1 MSGWLPWPP
10 NWPPA
15 PSRSPP
21 SGPTSPPPWTS
32 GWLRSPC
39 PPPAPPSHRPTS
51 DIDFDH
57 INAHDEIDVVEDVY
71 IVLHLHQLGNIL
83 LTAFIMRMEMIAM
96 LMPCWGWGWSW
107 QWGWWEWGWS
117 WQWGWWGWG
126 WSWRSRPLRRP
137 PPCTS
142 LQLPI
147 LCNQP
152 TPDKYYLIYCYHSR
166 SWQWLE
172 GHKVLQIKRLRIG
185 SPNLVG

>member
-1 MSGWLPWPP
+1 MSDWLPLPP

-15 PSRSPP
+15 TSWSPP
-21 SGPTSPPPWTS
+21 SWPTSPPPWTS

-39 PPPAPPSHRPTS
+39 PPPAPPSPRPTI
-51 DIDFDH
+51 DINFDH
-57 INAHDEIDVVEDVY
+57 INVYDEIDVVEDVY
-71 IVLHLHQLGNIL
+71 IVLLLHQLGNIL
-83 LTAFIMRMEMIAM
+83 LTAFMMRMEVIAM
-96 LMPCWGWGWSW
+96 RMPCWGWGWSW
-107 QWGWWEWGWS
+107 QWGLWE
-117 WQWGWWGWG
+117 
-126 WSWRSRPLRRP
+126 WSWRSRPRRRP

-172 GHKVLQIKRLRIG
+172 GHKVLQIKRLRTDW
-185 SPNLVG
+185 PNLVG